1 MLAVVRGRGPRRFG
15 TTSAKR
21 LFTQTSGRRLK
32 SQGQLRAMGLMRFY
46 VHDRNRISEDD
57 LALTYVAAADELPWY
72 GRAFFSGDQLVIE
85 RVENESGTVWL
96 PRRMDGFGELMLGTA
111 TLMERERPYLLEVE
125 LARGTVYRLR
135 NQIFGWE
142 GLGLV
147 IPAELREQ
155 TRQATRALAH
165 SATAQEDLTA
175 AAQFAEEALRLATQS
190 AFQLTDIFAEQALAM
205 RLRQGTKLGT
215 LLGVQLPHETP
226 PVAIA
231 NRLPNTFNLVSLP
244 FSWRGIEATEGHRR
258 WGIADAQV
266 NWAQT
271 IGLKVAGG
279 PLIEFDERRV
289 PDWTY
294 LWEGDFESL
303 ATLMVE
309 HVRAVVKRYRGRVNL
324 WQVASRMNR
333 GHVLALSEEQRLQIV
348 ARAVR
353 TVREIDSR
361 TPVVVTFDQPWAE
374 YMAHEPVELAPLHF
388 ADALVRAD
396 LGLSGL
402 GLEINVGY
410 WPHGSLA
417 RLPLA
422 YSRLIDQW
430 SLLELP
436 LLITLSTASSDESDE
451 KATSKAK
458 ARHKVEPDGQREW
471 ADRFLPLI
479 LAKNSVQVVIWD
491 QLSDAQPHE
500 FPNAGLF
507 DARGESKPVL
517 DAIHRA
523 RIEYLQ

>member
-1 MLAVVRGRGPRRFG
+1 
-15 TTSAKR
+15 
-21 LFTQTSGRRLK
+21 
-32 SQGQLRAMGLMRFY
+32 
-46 VHDRNRISEDD
+46 
-57 LALTYVAAADELPWY
+57 
-72 GRAFFSGDQLVIE
+72 
-85 RVENESGTVWL
+85 
-96 PRRMDGFGELMLGTA
+96 
-111 TLMERERPYLLEVE
+111 
-125 LARGTVYRLR
+125 
-135 NQIFGWE
+135 
-142 GLGLV
+142 
-147 IPAELREQ
+147 
-155 TRQATRALAH
+155 
-165 SATAQEDLTA
+165 
-175 AAQFAEEALRLATQS
+175 
-190 AFQLTDIFAEQALAM
+190 
-205 RLRQGTKLGT
+205 
-215 LLGVQLPHETP
+215 
-226 PVAIA
+226 
-231 NRLPNTFNLVSLP
+231 VSLP

-258 WGIADAQV
+258 WGIADSQIT
-266 NWAQT
+266 WAQSL
-271 IGLKVAGG
+271 GLKVAGG

-402 GLEINVGY
+402 GLELNVGY
-410 WPHGSLA
+410 WPHGSLG

-430 SLLELP
+430 SVLELP
-436 LLITLSTASSDESDE
+436 LLIRLSTASSDADDE
-451 KATSKAK
+451 KATSKVM
-458 ARHKVEPDGQREW
+458 ARHQTGPEAQREW
-471 ADRFLPLI
+471 IERYLPLI

-491 QLSDAQPHE
+491 QLTDALPHE
-500 FPNAGLF
+500 FPHGGLF
-507 DARGESKPVL
+507 DGRGESKPAL
-517 DAIHRA
+517 DAIHHA
-523 RIEYLQ
+523 RVEYLQ

>member
-1 MLAVVRGRGPRRFG
+1 
-15 TTSAKR
+15 
-21 LFTQTSGRRLK
+21 
-32 SQGQLRAMGLMRFY
+32 MGLMRFY
-46 VHDRNRISEDD
+46 VQDRDRITEDD
-57 LALTYVAAADELPWY
+57 LALTYVAAADELPWF
-72 GRAFFSGDQLVIE
+72 GRSFFSGDQLVIE
-85 RVENESGTVWL
+85 RVENESGTVWM
-96 PRRMDGFGELMLGTA
+96 PRRIEDLGELMVGTA

-125 LARGTVYRLR
+125 LARGTVNRLR

-142 GLGLV
+142 GLGLM
-147 IPAELREQ
+147 IPAEIREQ
-155 TRQATRALAH
+155 VQQATRALAH
-165 SATAQEDLTA
+165 AATAQDDLVA
-175 AAQFAEEALRLATQS
+175 AAQHAEEALLLATRS
-190 AFQLTDIFAEQALAM
+190 AFHLTEIYAEQALAM
-205 RLRQGTKLGT
+205 RLRQGAKLGT

-231 NRLPNTFNLVSLP
+231 TRLPTTFNLVSLP

-258 WGIADAQV
+258 WGIADSQI

-271 IGLKVAGG
+271 MGLKVAGG
-279 PLIEFDERRV
+279 PLVEFDERRV

-324 WQVASRMNR
+324 WQVASRLNR

-361 TPVVVTFDQPWAE
+361 TPVVVSFDQPWAE

-402 GLEINVGY
+402 GLELNVGY
-410 WPHGSLA
+410 WPHGSLD
-417 RLPLA
+417 RTPLA
-422 YSRLIDQW
+422 FSRLIDQW

-436 LLITLSTASSDESDE
+436 LLITLSTASSSESDD

-458 ARHKVEPDGQREW
+458 IRRATSPDAQREW
-471 ADRFLPLI
+471 VECYLPLI
-479 LAKNSVQVVIWD
+479 LAKNSVQVVIWN
-491 QLSDAQPHE
+491 QLSDAQTHE
-500 FPNAGLF
+500 FPHAGLF
-507 DARGESKPVL
+507 DTRGESKPAL
-517 DAIHRA
+517 EAIHQA
-523 RIEYLQ
+523 RTAYLQ